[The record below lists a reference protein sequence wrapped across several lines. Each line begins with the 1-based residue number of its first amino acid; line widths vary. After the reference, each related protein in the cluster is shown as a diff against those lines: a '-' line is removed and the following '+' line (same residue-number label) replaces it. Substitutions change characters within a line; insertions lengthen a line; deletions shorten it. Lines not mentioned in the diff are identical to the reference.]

1 MVTRMERYNNS
12 LEDVKITKRSDKNKD
27 LYEKVKVTEM
37 NPEYIDINTTNVYE
51 IGSINDVTKRRS
63 SYQKL
68 RSLDDVL
75 EKERTITP
83 LEEKPLPKEER
94 LYNIDDI
101 LKKAKE
107 TYKDEEKKRLLNT
120 EYNILTKLDLDK
132 VTSNDGFSKD
142 YYKKM
147 VDDLYSEKE
156 IKQDDGKELFA
167 DLMEDENKEIKK
179 EEIKPEEIKPEEIK
193 EEKIKEPDK
202 ELVKENIE
210 SEKEEDKE
218 EVKETTGDFVT
229 KIEVTKEMKVNEDED
244 DEEEF
249 IEKRSPLLTIII
261 ILVVFLLL
269 AAGYLL
275 LKHFGII

>member
-142 YYKKM
+142 HYKR
-147 VDDLYSEKE
+147 
-156 IKQDDGKELFA
+156 
-167 DLMEDENKEIKK
+167 NK
-179 EEIKPEEIKPEEIK
+179 
-193 EEKIKEPDK
+193 
-202 ELVKENIE
+202 
-210 SEKEEDKE
+210 
-218 EVKETTGDFVT
+218 T
-229 KIEVTKEMKVNEDED
+229 
-244 DEEEF
+244 
-249 IEKRSPLLTIII
+249 R
-261 ILVVFLLL
+261 
-269 AAGYLL
+269 
-275 LKHFGII
+275 